1 MMLHRL
7 FRRVAPFAIL
17 CLFGTSATLVT
28 ATPPPAPGKV
38 QIAGWVYVDR
48 NNDGD
53 LAFSNEPNPE
63 YMIGGVEIRLYD
75 QSGPQDVLLATTLS
89 DDFGRYFFNNLS
101 PGTYGLRE
109 LQPVAWVDGL
119 DTTGSLVPTTNQPIP
134 PSASTGTMIDNGFDD
149 IVLTANLIADF
160 FLFGERG
167 LAAGYVSK
175 RYLLGSYTPP
185 PFAVP
190 EPTSMAGPL
199 LLAAAV
205 AAWRRPRRRG

>member
-1 MMLHRL
+1 MLLHRL
-7 FRRVAPFAIL
+7 IRRVAPFAIV

-28 ATPPPAPGKV
+28 ATPPPAPGKS
-38 QIAGWVYVDR
+38 QIAGWVYIDS

-63 YMIGGVEIRLYD
+63 YVIGGIEIRLYD
-75 QSGPQDVLLATTLS
+75 QSGPNDVLLATTVS
-89 DDFGRYFFNNLS
+89 DDFGRYFFNNLA

-109 LQPVAWVDGL
+109 TQSVAWVDGL
-119 DTTGSLVPTTNQPIP
+119 DTLGSLLSTSNQPIP
-134 PSASTGTMIDNGFDD
+134 PNASTGSMINDGFND
-149 IVLTANLIADF
+149 IVLTANLVADF

-167 LAAGYVSK
+167 MTAGYVSK

-190 EPTSMAGPL
+190 EPTTMFAPL
-199 LLAAAV
+199 LCAASAIL
-205 AAWRRPRRRG
+205 RRPRRRR